1 LLQRAGSVDLRYRSF
16 ALPLRLCGEKQLV
29 RLLADI
35 GGTNVRFAL
44 LPEAAARPQQ
54 ELNLRCAD
62 FDGLEQAARH
72 YLAQM
77 GGAPVTEAA
86 FDVATAVTGDLIR
99 LTNSPWAFSIE
110 QTRRQLGLQRLL
122 VLNDFTALAL
132 ALPALDPD
140 ETRQVGRGSAVAD
153 APLALIGAGT
163 GLGVSGLLP
172 WQGRWIPIQGEGGHT
187 AFSPS
192 DEREDAVLRVLR
204 ERFGH
209 VSTERLASGPG
220 LVNIYRALSV
230 LDRDV
235 PRDLQPEQIAGAGRS
250 GEDPRCREALTIF
263 CSVLGTAAGNLV
275 VTLGARG
282 GLYIGGGIVPQL
294 GEWFDRSPFRARFE
308 HKGRF
313 SSYVAAVPTVVILAE
328 NPALRG
334 LAIALNTP

>member
-1 LLQRAGSVDLRYRSF
+1 M
-16 ALPLRLCGEKQLV
+16 

-35 GGTNVRFAL
+35 GGTNIRFAL
-44 LPEAAARPQQ
+44 LADDSAQPER
-54 ELNLRCAD
+54 EVSLRCAD

-72 YLAQM
+72 YLAQT
-77 GGAPVTEAA
+77 GNPNISEAA
-86 FDVATAVTGDLIR
+86 IDVATAVTGDLIK

-132 ALPALDPD
+132 SLPGLAPHEL
-140 ETRQVGRGSAVAD
+140 RQVGRGAAVPD
-153 APLALIGAGT
+153 APVALIGAGT
-163 GLGVSGLLP
+163 GLGVSGLLR
-172 WQGRWIPIQGEGGHT
+172 GDNRWIPIQGEGGHT
-187 AFSPS
+187 AFSPA
-192 DEREDAVLRVLR
+192 DEREDAVLGVLR

-230 LDRDV
+230 LEHDV
-235 PRDLQPEQIAGAGRS
+235 PRMLEPENVAELGMHGT
-250 GEDPRCREALTIF
+250 DPRCEEALRIF
-263 CSVLGTAAGNLV
+263 CSALGMAAGNLV

-282 GLYIGGGIVPQL
+282 GLFIGGGVVPKL
-294 GEWFDRSPFRARFE
+294 GAWFDESPFRARFE

-313 SSYVAAVPTVVILAE
+313 SNYVAAVPTFVILAE

-334 LAIALNTP
+334 LAAALSTV

>member
-1 LLQRAGSVDLRYRSF
+1 M
-16 ALPLRLCGEKQLV
+16 

-35 GGTNVRFAL
+35 GGTNIRFAL
-44 LPEAAARPQQ
+44 LADGALRPER
-54 ELNLRCAD
+54 ELSLRCAD

-72 YLAQM
+72 YLAQA
-77 GGAPVTEAA
+77 GDPVIIEAA
-86 FDVATAVTGDLIR
+86 IDVATAVTGDLVK

-132 ALPALDPD
+132 SLPLLAAEEL
-140 ETRQVGRGSAVAD
+140 RQVGRGTTVAG
-153 APLALIGAGT
+153 APIALIGAGT
-163 GLGVSGLLP
+163 GLGVSGLLHCE
-172 WQGRWIPIQGEGGHT
+172 GRWLPIQGEGGHT
-187 AFSPS
+187 AFSPA
-192 DEREDAVLRVLR
+192 DEREDAVLGVLR

-230 LDRDV
+230 LAHDV
-235 PRDLQPEQIAGAGRS
+235 PREREPERVAELGMR
-250 GEDPRCREALTIF
+250 GEDPRCQEALTMF
-263 CSVLGTAAGNLV
+263 CAVLGMAAGNLV

-282 GLYIGGGIVPQL
+282 GLYIGGGIVPKL

-313 SSYVAAVPTVVILAE
+313 ASYVAGVPTLVILAE

-334 LAIALNTP
+334 LAAALSQA

>member
-1 LLQRAGSVDLRYRSF
+1 M
-16 ALPLRLCGEKQLV
+16 

-44 LPEAAARPQQ
+44 LPAGASRPEQ
-54 ELNLRCAD
+54 EINLLCAD

-72 YLAQM
+72 YRSRV
-77 GGAPVTEAA
+77 GNPTISDAA
-86 FDVATAVTGDLIR
+86 IDVATAVTGDFVK

-110 QTRRQLGLQRLL
+110 QTRRQLGLRRLL

-132 ALPALDPD
+132 SVPGLEPAELH
-140 ETRQVGRGSAVAD
+140 QVGRGAPVAGG
-153 APLALIGAGT
+153 ALAIIGAGT
-163 GLGVSGLLP
+163 GLGVSGLLRC
-172 WQGRWIPIQGEGGHT
+172 GERWIPVEGEGGHT
-187 AFSPS
+187 AFSPM
-192 DEREDAVLRVLR
+192 DEREDGVLRVLR

-220 LVNIYRALSV
+220 LVNLYRALSA

-235 PRDLQPEQIAGAGRS
+235 PRELEPQQIADLGIAGS
-250 GEDPRCREALTIF
+250 DPRCAEALAMF
-263 CSVLGTAAGNLV
+263 CAILGTAAANLT

-282 GLYIGGGIVPQL
+282 GCYIGGGIVPKL
-294 GEWFDRSPFRARFE
+294 GDWFERSAFRARFE

-313 SSYVAAVPTVVILAE
+313 SAYCAGVPTYVIVAA

-334 LAIALNTP
+334 LAAALAHAV

>member
-1 LLQRAGSVDLRYRSF
+1 M
-16 ALPLRLCGEKQLV
+16 

-35 GGTNVRFAL
+35 GGTNIRLAL
-44 LPEAAARPQQ
+44 LAEGSQRPER
-54 ELNLRCAD
+54 ELSLRCAD
-62 FDGLEQAARH
+62 FEGLEQASRH
-72 YLAQM
+72 YLSQAGNPQI
-77 GGAPVTEAA
+77 TEAA
-86 FDVATAVTGDLIR
+86 IDVATAITGDLIK

-132 ALPALDPD
+132 SLPAL
-140 ETRQVGRGSAVAD
+140 EAAEMRQVGRGAAVQGA
-153 APLALIGAGT
+153 AIALIGAGT

-172 WQGRWIPIQGEGGHT
+172 CEGRWIPIQGEGGHT
-187 AFSPS
+187 AFSPA
-192 DEREDAVLRVLR
+192 DEREDAVLAVLR

-230 LDRDV
+230 LEHDV
-235 PRDLQPEQIAGAGRS
+235 PRELDPDLGMRGS
-250 GEDPRCREALTIF
+250 DPRCQEALTMF
-263 CSVLGTAAGNLV
+263 CAVLGTAAANLV

-282 GLYIGGGIVPQL
+282 GLFIGGGIVPKL
-294 GEWFDRSPFRARFE
+294 GDWFDRSPFRARFE

-313 SSYVAAVPTVVILAE
+313 SSYVAAVPTYVILAE

-334 LAIALNTP
+334 LAAALSGH

>member
-1 LLQRAGSVDLRYRSF
+1 M
-16 ALPLRLCGEKQLV
+16 

-35 GGTNVRFAL
+35 GGTNIRFAL
-44 LPEAAARPQQ
+44 LADGALRPER
-54 ELNLRCAD
+54 ELSLRCAD

-72 YLAQM
+72 YLAQA
-77 GGAPVTEAA
+77 GDPPITEAA
-86 FDVATAVTGDLIR
+86 IDVATAVTGDLVK

-110 QTRRQLGLQRLL
+110 QTRRQLGLQRLV

-132 ALPALDPD
+132 SLPLLAAQEL
-140 ETRQVGRGSAVAD
+140 RQVGRGTSVPD
-153 APLALIGAGT
+153 APIALIGAGT
-163 GLGVSGLLP
+163 GLGVSGLLRCE
-172 WQGRWIPIQGEGGHT
+172 GRWLPIQGEGGHT
-187 AFSPS
+187 AFSPA
-192 DEREDAVLRVLR
+192 DEREDAVLGVLR

-230 LDRDV
+230 LAHDV
-235 PRDLQPEQIAGAGRS
+235 PRDLEPEKVAELGMR
-250 GEDPRCREALTIF
+250 GEDPRCQEALTMF
-263 CSVLGTAAGNLV
+263 CAVLGMAAGNLV

-282 GLYIGGGIVPQL
+282 GLYIGGGIVPKL

-313 SSYVAAVPTVVILAE
+313 SSYVAGVPTLVILAE

-334 LAIALNTP
+334 LAAALSNA